1 MEVDLR
7 RLQRQ
12 AAAGADRHG
21 ELSLRTAVAI
31 VLDDARAQLEPVRA
45 ELDPDAVAAGI
56 PLHVTLLFPFVP
68 REAVDGNVVRAL
80 EEFFAARGPFTL
92 TLVGIEE
99 FPGVAYAVP
108 KPGAELRESI
118 ASLCERFP
126 DCPPYGGEFAEV
138 VPHATLGT
146 WEDSRRQDDQVA
158 RARELT
164 RGMFPLSC
172 RIQDVALL
180 EEHGRDRWRELRRF
194 PLGVS

>member
-1 MEVDLR
+1 VEVDLR

-12 AAAGADRHG
+12 AAEGADRHR

-31 VLDDARAQLEPVRA
+31 VLDDARRRLEPVRA
-45 ELDPDAVAAGI
+45 ELDAEAVAAGI

-68 REAVDGNVVRAL
+68 RADLNDDVFRAL
-80 EEFFAARGPFTL
+80 AEFFEARAPLTL
-92 TLVGIEE
+92 TLGEIGE
-99 FPGVAYAVP
+99 FPGVVYAVP
-108 KPGAELRESI
+108 EPGGELMEWI
-118 ASLCERFP
+118 AGLWERFP

-146 WEDSRRQDDQVA
+146 WEDPRRQDEQVA

-172 RIQDVALL
+172 EIHDVALL
-180 EEHGRDRWRELRRF
+180 EEHAPDRWCELRRF

>member
-1 MEVDLR
+1 M
-7 RLQRQ
+7 
-12 AAAGADRHG
+12 
-21 ELSLRTAVAI
+21 
-31 VLDDARAQLEPVRA
+31 
-45 ELDPDAVAAGI
+45 AAGI

-68 REAVDGNVVRAL
+68 RDRLDEDVFRAL
-80 EEFFAARGPFTL
+80 HELFAAHAPFTL
-92 TLVGIEE
+92 TLVGIDE

-108 KPGAELRESI
+108 EPGGELREWI
-118 ASLCERFP
+118 ESLCERFP

-146 WEDSRRQDDQVA
+146 WEDPRRQEELVA

-172 RIQDVALL
+172 EIHDLALL
-180 EEHGRDRWRELRRF
+180 EEHAPDRWRELRRF